1 MPLSEKLLRLF
12 GGKTVH
18 LNIIGSTLNSRH
30 LLVID
35 DSAEYK
41 NAVVTPFFA

>member
-1 MPLSEKLLRLF
+1 MPLSEKILRLF

-18 LNIIGSTLNSRH
+18 LDIIGSTLNSRH

-35 DSAEYK
+35 DSSKYK
-41 NAVVTPFFA
+41 NAVGIAFFT